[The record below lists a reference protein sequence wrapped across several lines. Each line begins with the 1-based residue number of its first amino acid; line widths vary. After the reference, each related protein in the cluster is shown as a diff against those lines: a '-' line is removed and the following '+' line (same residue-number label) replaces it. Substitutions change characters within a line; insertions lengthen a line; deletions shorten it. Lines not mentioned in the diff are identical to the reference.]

1 MENPLKLLQKAVPAL
16 AKGKSP
22 TQWKMAQDIER
33 YLKDYE
39 SVPVRWGR
47 SRSGWITTRRY
58 GAVIFVIPPKSGSSQ
73 FLWAVRYKKSVVEG
87 ISISEED
94 AKQKAL
100 IAAKDMFDG
109 KR

>member
-1 MENPLKLLQKAVPAL
+1 MENPLKLLQKAAPAL
-16 AKGKSP
+16 AKGKDP
-22 TQWKMAQDIER
+22 TQWKMAQEIES
-33 YLKDYE
+33 YLKEYE

-58 GAVIFVIPPKSGSSQ
+58 GATLFVIPPKPGSSQ
-73 FLWAVRYKKSVVEG
+73 FLWAVRYKRFVVEG

-100 IAAKDMFDG
+100 SAAKDMFDG

>member
-1 MENPLKLLQKAVPAL
+1 MNNPLKLLQQALPVLSRGKDPAE
-16 AKGKSP
+16 
-22 TQWKMAQDIER
+22 WKMAQEIER
-33 YLKDYE
+33 YLKEYE
-39 SVPVRWGR
+39 SIPVRWGR
-47 SRSGWITTRRY
+47 SRSGWVTTRRY
-58 GAVIFVIPPKSGSSQ
+58 GAVIFVIPPNPGSSQ
-73 FLWAVRYKKSVVEG
+73 FLWAVRYKTSVVEG